1 MTKHPLTTAQIKQLA
16 KRYTLDMYNGECSFE
31 EDAVR
36 AAADWQLEQLL
47 IWIEFYLHR
56 YLYVSDGVAEIYYDN
71 LFKDLKKAM
80 RPQEDNQ

>member
-1 MTKHPLTTAQIKQLA
+1 
-16 KRYTLDMYNGECSFE
+16 MYNGKYSFE

-36 AAADWQLEQLL
+36 AAADWQLEQVL

-71 LFKDLKKAM
+71 LFKDLKEAM